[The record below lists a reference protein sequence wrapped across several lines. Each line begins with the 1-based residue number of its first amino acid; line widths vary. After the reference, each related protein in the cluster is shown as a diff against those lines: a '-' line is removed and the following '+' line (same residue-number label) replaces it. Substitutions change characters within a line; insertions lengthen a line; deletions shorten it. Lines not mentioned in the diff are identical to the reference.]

1 MIGFDEMSA
10 KRFEAALAEYVKE
23 DTVLHK
29 ELFSSMR
36 YSLLAGGKR
45 LRPYLV
51 YEFCRINGGTFEEA
65 LPFACAIEMI
75 HTYSLIHDDLP
86 SMDNDT
92 LRRGKPTN
100 HMVFRE
106 GISII
111 AADALQ
117 AMAFEI
123 MLSPDTIAKVGYEKA
138 AKAAHVLALRAGAR
152 GMCGGQAI
160 DLNFEGK
167 SISKEILEEMD
178 NEKTGALIIAAAQMG
193 CILGGADEDKMLRA
207 TEYASKIG
215 LVFQMIDDILD
226 EEGSEQELGK
236 SSSDSE
242 NGKSTYVTLLGI
254 ENVRKAVTELSKQAE
269 NSLSIFGDKAENLI
283 RLSQELSKRKF

>member
-1 MIGFDEMSA
+1 MTGFDEVSA
-10 KRFEAALAEYVKE
+10 ERFETALENYVKE
-23 DTVLHK
+23 DTELHK

-51 YEFCRINGGTFEEA
+51 CEFCRIFGGSFEEA

-106 GISII
+106 GISVI

-123 MLSPDTIAKVGYEKA
+123 MLAPDTIARVGYEKS
-138 AKAAHVLALRAGAR
+138 AKAAHVLAAKAGAR

-160 DLNFEGK
+160 DLDFEGK
-167 SISKEILEEMD
+167 SISKDILEEMD
-178 NEKTGALIIAAAQMG
+178 NEKTGALIMAAAQMG
-193 CILGGADEDKMLRA
+193 CILGGANEKEILAA
-207 TEYASKIG
+207 TEYAADIG
-215 LVFQMIDDILD
+215 LVFQMVDDILD
-226 EEGSEQELGK
+226 VESSEQELGK
-236 SSSDSE
+236 SASDSE
-242 NGKSTYVTLLGI
+242 NGKSTYVSFLGI
-254 ENVRKAVTELSKQAE
+254 ENVKKSVIKLSKQAE
-269 NSLSIFGDKAENLI
+269 EAISIFGDRAENLKI
-283 RLSQELSKRKF
+283 LSQELSKRKF